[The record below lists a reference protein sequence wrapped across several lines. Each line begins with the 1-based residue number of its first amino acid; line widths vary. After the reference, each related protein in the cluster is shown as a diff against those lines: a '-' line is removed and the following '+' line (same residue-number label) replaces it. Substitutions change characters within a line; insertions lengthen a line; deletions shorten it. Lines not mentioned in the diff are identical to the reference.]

1 VPVVLP
7 YSDPATPVPE
17 GWNMFYG
24 YSFQHGPIMAL
35 GEPYAY
41 SYNVHDPD
49 DLEDKLR
56 RALRTPI
63 EP

>member
-7 YSDPATPVPE
+7 YSHPETPVPE
-17 GWNMFYG
+17 GWDMFHG
-24 YSFQHGPIMAL
+24 GSFQHGPVMAI

-41 SYNVHDPD
+41 SYNVHDPG
-49 DLEDKLR
+49 DLVEKLQ

-63 EP
+63 KP